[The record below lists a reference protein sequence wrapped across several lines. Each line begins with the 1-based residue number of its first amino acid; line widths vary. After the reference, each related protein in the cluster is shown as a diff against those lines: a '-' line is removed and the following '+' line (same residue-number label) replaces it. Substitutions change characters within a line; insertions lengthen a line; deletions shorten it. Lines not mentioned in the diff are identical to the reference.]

1 MPKRPAVTRDDLNRS
16 VILLQLGKCVKRRL
30 NGFVRRQARG
40 ECQRNNDHQKKIG
53 QKPLDAGIR
62 VLESDLTDNTL
73 DSCVTDQG
81 GNEVEFSF
89 SVCSGICDGGKT
101 WAKKNDALAERQFFS
116 PCGTLRK
123 FGARKRTRTS
133 TPVKAPAPEAGA
145 STNFAIRASVEEMN
159 FA

>member
-1 MPKRPAVTRDDLNRS
+1 MDLFEDKREGS
-16 VILLQLGKCVKRRL
+16 V
-30 NGFVRRQARG
+30 NGIMTIK
-40 ECQRNNDHQKKIG
+40 KKIG

-101 WAKKNDALAERQFFS
+101 WAKKMTPLRSVNFSRLAALYESLVPGRGLE
-116 PCGTLRK
+116 PPR
-123 FGARKRTRTS
+123 
-133 TPVKAPAPEAGA
+133 P
-145 STNFAIRASVEEMN
+145 
-159 FA
+159 

>member
-89 SVCSGICDGGKT
+89 SVCSPNC
-101 WAKKNDALAERQFFS
+101 AELVQ
-116 PCGTLRK
+116 
-123 FGARKRTRTS
+123 
-133 TPVKAPAPEAGA
+133 
-145 STNFAIRASVEEMN
+145 
-159 FA
+159 